1 MHRVVEEEDDDD
13 AYYLRADGAA
23 GGESSGSESSD
34 RRRGGVETETPR
46 LMEVATALATSAAN
60 LRGGVGCKRARRD
73 LDGLA
78 YADARREERARAF
91 AQYDALPASFFAKMR
106 AAAGLAP
113 RAKL

>member
-1 MHRVVEEEDDDD
+1 
-13 AYYLRADGAA
+13 
-23 GGESSGSESSD
+23 
-34 RRRGGVETETPR
+34 
-46 LMEVATALATSAAN
+46 MEAATALATSAAN